1 MKFSQNISKIYHATA
16 MIFFNICIFILFIN
30 ICLFVIFEIKDNFFN
45 TPKINPVAEKYND
58 PSLQQVYPQLNGEA
72 INSLLDETWSRPYIY
87 ENFTLFK
94 ERPYKGRYVNVD
106 ENGFR
111 LTKNQ
116 GPWPPETKNLNIF
129 LFGGSTTFG
138 YGLPDNQTIASY
150 LQEFLANRLKQE
162 VRVYNFGRGSY
173 YSQQE
178 RILFEKLLLSGFIP
192 DLAIFIDGF
201 NDIYQIEG
209 NPAFSK
215 RFEQFFVERKQGK
228 APTDFKLIDRLPMM
242 RIAEYIKHKLR
253 ASQDKPDNIDMANS
267 AMNYN
272 DNKKVAD
279 QNINK
284 SDITKVIKRYI
295 ENKKITEAIAKAYA
309 VKTVFV
315 WQPISSY
322 KYDLKY
328 HLFASTALLD
338 KYLIEGYLSM
348 EEFVE
353 NKSLGKN
360 FLWLAN
366 IQENIQK
373 PLYVDKVHYS
383 AEMSEMVAV
392 NIGNLLLEHNLLTEY
407 Q

>member
-1 MKFSQNISKIYHATA
+1 M
-16 MIFFNICIFILFIN
+16 
-30 ICLFVIFEIKDNFFN
+30 
-45 TPKINPVAEKYND
+45 
-58 PSLQQVYPQLNGEA
+58 LNK
-72 INSLLDETWSRPYIY
+72 L
-87 ENFTLFK
+87 
-94 ERPYKGRYVNVD
+94 
-106 ENGFR
+106 
-111 LTKNQ
+111 
-116 GPWPPETKNLNIF
+116 
-129 LFGGSTTFG
+129 
-138 YGLPDNQTIASY
+138 NQTVY
-150 LQEFLANRLKQE
+150 
-162 VRVYNFGRGSY
+162 VYNFGRGSY

-178 RILFEKLLLSGFIP
+178 RILFEKLLISDFIP

-201 NDIYQIEG
+201 NDFYLLE
-209 NPAFSK
+209 NRPAFSD
-215 RFEQFFVERKQGK
+215 RFEQFFIERKQEK
-228 APTDFKLIDRLPMM
+228 TPLDIKLKFIDRLPMI
-242 RIAEYIKHKLR
+242 RLAKFLQYKLLAKNNNFGMVNKADVYR
-253 ASQDKPDNIDMANS
+253 EDKGNKFDLDEELNID
-267 AMNYN
+267 
-272 DNKKVAD
+272 
-279 QNINK
+279 K
-284 SDITKVIKRYI
+284 SEIASVIERYV

-348 EEFVE
+348 GEFVE

-383 AEMSEMVAV
+383 AEMSEILAV